1 MFKAIQI
8 IEKGINKARFLNVN
22 KNDFPTHDVLI
33 KVHYSTLNYKDALAI
48 TGKSPVVR
56 NFPLIPGID
65 LSGEVITCKTN
76 QYKTGDKV
84 ILNGWGVGE
93 SYWGGLSQYASVK
106 PEWLVPLPESL
117 TTKSAMSLGTAG
129 YTAMLCVQAIEA
141 HGISPD
147 DGNILVSGAAG
158 GVGSIATFL
167 LAKRG
172 YQVTAST
179 GRLEE
184 SDYLKS
190 LGAQEIIHRQ
200 ELAGEGKPLQKE
212 RWAAAIDVAGSYTLA
227 NICASLKYGGVVAAC
242 GLAQGMDL
250 PATVAPFI
258 LRGISLAGIDSVYQP
273 IERRIKAWDALAQE
287 IDSEALNKLTTEI
300 KLSNAI
306 TYTQDLLDGKIKG
319 RLVVDVNS

>member
-8 IEKGINKARFLNVN
+8 TEKGINKARLLDVD
-22 KNDFPTHDVLI
+22 KNDLPSHGVLI
-33 KVHYSTLNYKDALAI
+33 KVDYSTLNYKDALAI

-56 NFPLIPGID
+56 SFPLIPGID
-65 LSGEVITCKTN
+65 LSGEVITCNTS
-76 QYKTGDKV
+76 QYKKGDKV

-93 SYWGGLSQYASVK
+93 SYWGGLSQYANVK
-106 PEWLVPLPESL
+106 PEWLVPLPSSL

-141 HGISPD
+141 HGITPD

-158 GVGSIATFL
+158 GVGSIATLL

-179 GRLEE
+179 GRPEE

-190 LGAQEIIHRQ
+190 LGAQEVIDRKTLN
-200 ELAGEGKPLQKE
+200 EAGKPLQKE
-212 RWAAAIDVAGSYTLA
+212 RWSAAIDVAGSHTLA
-227 NICASLKYGGVVAAC
+227 NICASLKYGGIVAAC

-258 LRGISLAGIDSVYQP
+258 LRGISLAGIDSVNQP
-273 IERRIKAWDALAQE
+273 IARRMRAWDALAQE
-287 IDSEALNKLTTEI
+287 IEGETLDKLTTEI

-306 TYTQDLLDGKIKG
+306 TYAQDLLDGKIKG

>member
-8 IEKGINKARFLNVN
+8 TEKGINKARLLNVD
-22 KNDFPTHDVLI
+22 KNDLPSHGVLI
-33 KVHYSTLNYKDALAI
+33 KVDYSTLNYKDALAI

-56 NFPLIPGID
+56 SFPLIPGID
-65 LSGEVITCKTN
+65 LSGEVITCNTS
-76 QYKTGDKV
+76 QYKKGDKV

-93 SYWGGLSQYASVK
+93 SYWGGLSQYANVK
-106 PEWLVPLPESL
+106 PEWLVPLPSSL

-141 HGISPD
+141 HGITPD

-158 GVGSIATFL
+158 GVGSIATLL

-179 GRLEE
+179 GRPEE

-190 LGAQEIIHRQ
+190 LGAQEVIDRKTLN
-200 ELAGEGKPLQKE
+200 EAGKPLQKE
-212 RWAAAIDVAGSYTLA
+212 RWSAAIDVAGSHTLA
-227 NICASLKYGGVVAAC
+227 NICASLKYGGIVAAC

-258 LRGISLAGIDSVYQP
+258 LRGISLAGIDSVNQP
-273 IERRIKAWDALAQE
+273 IARRMRAWDALAQE
-287 IDSEALNKLTTEI
+287 IEGETLDKLTTEI

-306 TYTQDLLDGKIKG
+306 TYAQDLLDGKIKG

>member
-8 IEKGINKARFLNVN
+8 TEKGINKARLLDVD
-22 KNDFPTHDVLI
+22 KNDLPSHGVLI
-33 KVHYSTLNYKDALAI
+33 KVDYSTLNYKDALAI

-56 NFPLIPGID
+56 SFPLIPGID
-65 LSGEVITCKTN
+65 LSGEVITCNTS
-76 QYKTGDKV
+76 QYKKGDKV

-93 SYWGGLSQYASVK
+93 SYWGGLSQYANVK
-106 PEWLVPLPESL
+106 PEWLVPLPSSL

-141 HGISPD
+141 HGITPD

-179 GRLEE
+179 GRPEE

-190 LGAQEIIHRQ
+190 LGAQEVIDRKTLN
-200 ELAGEGKPLQKE
+200 EAGKPLQKE
-212 RWAAAIDVAGSYTLA
+212 RWSAAVDVAGSHTLA
-227 NICASLKYGGVVAAC
+227 NICASLKYGGIVAAC

-258 LRGISLAGIDSVYQP
+258 LRGISLAGIDSVNQP
-273 IERRIKAWDALAQE
+273 IARRMRAWDALAQE
-287 IDSEALNKLTTEI
+287 IEGETLDKLTTEI

-306 TYTQDLLDGKIKG
+306 TYAQDLLDGKIKG